1 MSDYNIKMK
10 KFNGTDY
17 DNLLPLAYNAL
28 DSNLLNGKSYQEIVE
43 IVGTGGENCR
53 IAYGSYVGNG
63 KSGAEFPNSIECGF
77 CPLLVM
83 VSEQSS
89 SHHWALRGVG
99 GFYYNNNRENVM
111 TWGDTGVS
119 WYYPQDDPYYPPS
132 GNQMNAIDTT
142 YHYLVLGYSTVGEQG
157 NIFPD
162 RKEWIV
168 TSNMTWTVPYTG
180 NYFVELYGGG
190 GCGDIKT
197 YLVND
202 VNYVAFAEGGSS
214 CQSYESLP
222 LTKNSKMVITIGI
235 GASKRRGSAVATN
248 ATGTSFRTYS
258 VAGGGNGQVSVN
270 DTTNIQAIGGAEAGN
285 KGTTRK
291 ANSKDTVG
299 STYSINYPNG
309 IYAKQFGHSDGV
321 SSLDP
326 HGSQPARNGAVY
338 IKYLDA

>member
-1 MSDYNIKMK
+1 MK

-63 KSGAEFPNSIECGF
+63 LSGERFPNSIECGF
-77 CPLLVM
+77 CPLLMM
-83 VSEQSS
+83 VSEQSDTQ
-89 SHHWALRGVG
+89 HWALRGVN
-99 GFYYNNNRENVM
+99 GFYWGNNRRNVIL
-111 TWGDTGVS
+111 WGGSAVS
-119 WYYPQDDPYYPPS
+119 WYYPQTDQYFPPA
-132 GNQMNAIDTT
+132 GIQMNTAKTT

-162 RKEWIV
+162 RKEWTV

-190 GCGDIKT
+190 GYGDIKT
-197 YLVND
+197 YWVND

-214 CQSYESLP
+214 CQRYESLH

-235 GASKRRGSAVATN
+235 GASKMRGASVATN

-270 DTTNIQAIGGAEAGN
+270 NTTNIQAIGGAGAGN

-291 ANSKDTVG
+291 ANSKGTIG
-299 STYSINYPNG
+299 STYSINYSNG
-309 IYAKQFGHSDGV
+309 IYAKQFGYSNN
-321 SSLDP
+321 SN
-326 HGSQPARNGAVY
+326 SQQARNGAVY
-338 IKYLDA
+338 IKYLGA

>member
-1 MSDYNIKMK
+1 MK

-63 KSGAEFPNSIECGF
+63 LSGAKNPNKIDCGF

-83 VSEQSS
+83 VSSS
-89 SHHWALRGVG
+89 SSNHYWAVRGFDN
-99 GFYYNNNRENVM
+99 FYYNNNRENEM

-132 GNQMNAIDTT
+132 GNQMNAINTT
-142 YHYLVLGYSTVGEQG
+142 YYYLVLGYSTVGEQG

-162 RKEWIV
+162 RKEWTV
-168 TSNMTWTVPYTG
+168 TRNMTWTVPYTG

-190 GCGDIKT
+190 GSGNIKS
-197 YLVND
+197 YWVND

-214 CQSYESLP
+214 CQRYESLH

-235 GASKRRGSAVATN
+235 GASKVRSSEAATN

-258 VAGGGNGQVSVN
+258 VAGGGNGQVSVEN
-270 DTTNIQAIGGAEAGN
+270 NTTNNQAIGGTGAGN

-291 ANSKDTVG
+291 ANSKGTVG
-299 STYSINYPNG
+299 STYSINYSNG
-309 IYAKQFGHSDGV
+309 IYAKQFGYSN
-321 SSLDP
+321 DP
-326 HGSQPARNGAVY
+326 NSRQARNGAVY
-338 IKYLDA
+338 IKYLGD

>member
-53 IAYGSYVGNG
+53 IAHGSYVGKG
-63 KSGAEFPNSIECGF
+63 LSGAEFPNSIECGF

-83 VSEQSS
+83 VSQENYLQ
-89 SHHWALRGVG
+89 HWALRGVR
-99 GFYYNNNRENVM
+99 GFYSSYNRENVM
-111 TWGDTGVS
+111 MWGDTGVS
-119 WYYPQDDPYYPPS
+119 WYYPRDDQHYSPE
-132 GNQMNAIDTT
+132 GLQFNAINTT

-157 NIFPD
+157 NIFPY
-162 RKEWIV
+162 RKEWTV

-190 GCGDIKT
+190 GSGDIKS
-197 YLVND
+197 YWVND

-214 CQSYESLP
+214 CQRYESLH

-235 GASKRRGSAVATN
+235 GASKVRSSEAATN

-258 VAGGGNGQVSVN
+258 VAGGGNGQVSVEN
-270 DTTNIQAIGGAEAGN
+270 NTTNNQAIGGAGAGN

-291 ANSKDTVG
+291 ANSKGTVG
-299 STYSINYPNG
+299 STYSINYSNG
-309 IYAKQFGHSDGV
+309 IYAKQFGYSN
-321 SSLDP
+321 DP
-326 HGSQPARNGAVY
+326 NSQQARNGAVY